1 MTESRVVMIEQR
13 LRAALQVE
21 TVTVRDDSRLHAGH
35 AGAKDGGGH
44 YRVLIVSPDFTGR
57 STLQRHRM
65 VYEAMGEAMRAD
77 TIHALSIQALSP
89 QEHQQ
94 QDKG

>member
-1 MTESRVVMIEQR
+1 MIESRVAMIERR

-35 AGAKDGGGH
+35 IGAKDGGGH
-44 YRVLIVSPDFTGR
+44 YRVLVVSPDFTGR
-57 STLQRHRM
+57 STLERHRM
-65 VYEAMGEAMRAD
+65 IYEAMGEAMRAD

-89 QEHQQ
+89 QENRQ
-94 QDKG
+94 QD